1 MDDNSK
7 KRGVK
12 CKLTKA
18 KIGILHKSVMRHP
31 QYRYIANDLGLNS
44 TSTVK
49 NYLIAGERYQ
59 AKYEDTLTDL
69 FGIYAGEYEDI
80 FNEHYVEYED
90 LFCMKHDLEDGKI
103 PDKLKPSFDRFMMKS
118 KFEFIEKHVSQDEDK
133 VFDSVTLSEDPERDK
148 EIKLYIKF
156 YRVYTRA
163 RAFKESTYIEYLD
176 SHANTSK
183 NVGISFKMLEKLNKE
198 DFGETPKEVNIS
210 GGIGVQHYSVI
221 DLAIEEEAKA
231 QLGETQ
237 ALGLPDLQ
245 SDSIIDIPEDDIT
258 REVEGLG
265 ITIDNG
271 DI

>member
-1 MDDNSK
+1 MSEDSK
-7 KRGVK
+7 RCGAK
-12 CKLTKA
+12 CKLSKA
-18 KIGILHKSVMRHP
+18 KIAILHKSVMRHP

-49 NYLIAGERYQ
+49 NYLVSGERYLNRF
-59 AKYEDTLTDL
+59 EDKLYDL
-69 FGIYAGEYEDI
+69 FSIYAGEYEDI
-80 FNEHYVEYED
+80 FNEHYIEYED

-103 PDKLKPSFDRFMMKS
+103 PDKLKPAFDRFMQKS

-133 VFDSVTLSEDPERDK
+133 ILDSVILSDIPEKDK

-198 DFGETPKEVNIS
+198 DFGETPKEVNVT
-210 GGIGVQHYSVI
+210 GGIGVQHYSII
-221 DLAIEEEAKA
+221 DLAIEEEAKS
-231 QLGETQ
+231 QIEDNTRLGIPT
-237 ALGLPDLQ
+237 LYNDN
-245 SDSIIDIPEDDIT
+245 SVIDIPEEDIS
-258 REVEGLG
+258 RELEEIDINLEG
-265 ITIDNG
+265 
-271 DI
+271 